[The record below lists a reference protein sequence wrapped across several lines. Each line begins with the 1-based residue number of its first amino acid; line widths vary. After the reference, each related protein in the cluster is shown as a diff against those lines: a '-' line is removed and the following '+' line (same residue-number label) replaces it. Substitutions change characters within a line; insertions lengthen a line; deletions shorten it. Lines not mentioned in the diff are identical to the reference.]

1 MLPAADATSFM
12 KVYVQ
17 YKGTTSEADV
27 IKHANALL
35 ARKDVLA
42 FLALPESFGKGG
54 LDAQFVLCTVLSEAT
69 PAGLA
74 AFAAQ
79 GTAQVATAEI
89 AASDVMKACCIWDD
103 SLSNI
108 I

>member
-54 LDAQFVLCTVLSEAT
+54 LDAQLVLCSVLSEAT

-74 AFAAQ
+74 SYAGQ
-79 GTAQVATAEI
+79 GTAQVATVERLT
-89 AASDVMKACCIWDD
+89 DVMTACCV
-103 SLSNI
+103 L
-108 I
+108 